1 MCLLVILTFG
11 PLGYVHRGCDS
22 LGLQFMIILQPLFL
36 YRRNQ
41 GELVLL
47 ATDQLLM
54 EQTEDGCELLL
65 GSD

>member
-1 MCLLVILTFG
+1 
-11 PLGYVHRGCDS
+11 
-22 LGLQFMIILQPLFL
+22 MIVLQPLFL